1 MIKWSRRKAI
11 SDFSIALISQYLA
24 QFILFFRNFIFAKLL
39 GPADFGVYSAIF
51 LFFSYG
57 NYSNLG
63 VIDGLSRIVPYEL
76 GAGREAKAREFLGSG
91 FWGLNLVSSAFLVS
105 VIIYSFISPFKT
117 IVENKTAVILTSIA
131 VLLNQNFTY
140 ALLYHR
146 IKHNFKRAYIFQLI
160 QAVLDLTF
168 SILLL
173 FKFRIVGIF
182 WGMTFSFLL
191 VCFFSL
197 KDIFQEIKLKINFKL
212 LSEIF
217 KVGFQILLV
226 GFTYGFL
233 MSADKFSVANLFE
246 KSKMGIYSVAVAFGV
261 IPYFASATIGQFIG
275 QRMIE
280 EFGRSRSKENLKIF
294 LDESLLVV
302 AFITPLIS
310 MLTITLAEPFITILL
325 PKYVESLRYI
335 DKLSI
340 AYYFLSLGA
349 MLGTFL
355 ISVNQ
360 QGKILV
366 LNLIFIPFILLLN
379 FAVFKTGLDLLGI
392 AYVTFANFF
401 LRTFLLF
408 VLSYSNYSKFFPSV
422 ISFVK
427 FSLPSLPI
435 LLVFG
440 FKFVDFS
447 EYLRFY
453 FRILI
458 VFIWIGVA
466 IYYLSRKTQIVS
478 SMIGVIKE
486 KAWVYLEKVLNIF

>member
-11 SDFSIALISQYLA
+11 SDISIAIISQYLT
-24 QFILFFRNFIFAKLL
+24 QFILFFRNFVFAKLL
-39 GPADFGVYSAIF
+39 GPAEFGIYSAIF

-76 GAGREAKAREFLGSG
+76 GAGREAKAKEFLGSG
-91 FWGLNLVSSAFLVS
+91 FWGLNLITSTFLIS
-105 VIIYSFISPFKT
+105 VIVYSLISPFKT
-117 IVENKTAVILTSIA
+117 IAENKTSVILTAIA

-140 ALLYHR
+140 ALLYYR
-146 IKHNFKRAYIFQLI
+146 AKHDFKRAYVFQLI
-160 QAVLDLTF
+160 QAVLDLTL

-182 WGMTFSFLL
+182 LGMTFAFLL
-191 VCFFSL
+191 VCFLSL
-197 KDIFQEIKLKINFKL
+197 KDVLKEINLIINWKL
-212 LSEIF
+212 LREIL
-217 KVGFQILLV
+217 KVGFQILVV

-233 MSADKFSVANLFE
+233 MSIDKFSVANLFE

-280 EFGRSRSKENLKIF
+280 EFGKSKLKENLKIF
-294 LDESLLVV
+294 LDESLLVI

-310 MLTITLAEPFITILL
+310 MLTIALAEPFVATLL

-355 ISVNQ
+355 IAVNQ
-360 QGKILV
+360 QGKVLV
-366 LNLIFIPFILLLN
+366 LNLIFIPFILLMN
-379 FAVFKTGLDLLGI
+379 FAVFKMGFDLLGI

-408 VLSYSNYSKFFPSV
+408 VLSYINYLKIFSSV
-422 ISFVK
+422 ISFIK
-427 FSLPSLPI
+427 FSLPSIPI

-440 FKFVDFS
+440 LKFIDFDV
-447 EYLRFY
+447 YIRFY
-453 FRILI
+453 LRILI
-458 VFIWIGVA
+458 AFIWFAVA
-466 IYYLSRKTQIVS
+466 IYYLLKKTRIVS
-478 SMIGVIKE
+478 NMIEIVKG
-486 KAWVYLEKVLNIF
+486 KAWVYLEKVLNMF